1 METIGAK
8 IHAAMGSADH
18 FVYTNEGCHDNG
30 PVGWK
35 SIPPSLDVISI
46 DGYHAGRN
54 ESDSIRAIYEKG
66 IFPKLLPHQRVAV
79 VPFLGGCACGT
90 AIPDALCEVQSPS
103 ATCTYNDSDVK
114 RCSCSLNG
122 EDISL
127 EGQERLLLEKLDAYW
142 SWAQADK
149 RVAGIVPWVSRRRR
163 LPPSFSAPLTLA
175 CPLAALGDADAAP
188 AVRVPGAGRVRP
200 GRLELPAAGGA
211 AAAGRLGER
220 LADGARLRAP
230 DLRAG
235 AARAAGANGRPFLYT
250 GVLLFSFGYMIYI
263 FIT

>member
-35 SIPPSLDVISI
+35 SIPPSIDVISV

-114 RCSCSLNG
+114 RCQCSLNG

-127 EGQERLLLEKLDAYW
+127 EGQEALLLEKLDAYW

-163 LPPSFSAPLTLA
+163 LPPPFSASPDLLA
-175 CPLAALGDADAAP
+175 RCQHWGTRTQHPPYGSPGQVEFGLGASSFP
-188 AVRVPGAGRVRP
+188 
-200 GRLELPAAGGA
+200 RLV
-211 AAAGRLGER
+211 
-220 LADGARLRAP
+220 ARLLQIGWVNASQM
-230 DLRAG
+230 
-235 AARAAGANGRPFLYT
+235 
-250 GVLLFSFGYMIYI
+250 VLGCAHPE
-263 FIT
+263 

>member
-35 SIPPSLDVISI
+35 SIPPSIDVISV

-114 RCSCSLNG
+114 RCQCSLNG

-127 EGQERLLLEKLDAYW
+127 EGQEALLLEKLDAYW

-149 RVAGIVPWVSRRRR
+149 RVAGIVPWVSRRR
-163 LPPSFSAPLTLA
+163 
-175 CPLAALGDADAAP
+175 D
-188 AVRVPGAGRVRP
+188 
-200 GRLELPAAGGA
+200 
-211 AAAGRLGER
+211 
-220 LADGARLRAP
+220 
-230 DLRAG
+230 
-235 AARAAGANGRPFLYT
+235 
-250 GVLLFSFGYMIYI
+250 
-263 FIT
+263 

>member
-1 METIGAK
+1 MIDGLPLDSMETIGAK

-90 AIPDALCEVQSPS
+90 AIPDALCELQSPS

-127 EGQERLLLEKLDAYW
+127 EGQEALLLEKLDAYW

-163 LPPSFSAPLTLA
+163 LPPSFSAPPLTP
-175 CPLAALGDADAAP
+175 C
-188 AVRVPGAGRVRP
+188 
-200 GRLELPAAGGA
+200 LPAGSTGGRGRSTRRTGPRGRSSSAWAPRASRGWWRGCCRSAG
-211 AAAGRLGER
+211 
-220 LADGARLRAP
+220 
-230 DLRAG
+230 
-235 AARAAGANGRPFLYT
+235 
-250 GVLLFSFGYMIYI
+250 
-263 FIT
+263 